1 MAVDDL
7 WYLSKRGPHGEKVKS
22 QRYGRGKRWRC
33 RYEDAGGNTRTR
45 FFDRKVDADAWD
57 KKASSGTAEE
67 TQVDQSA
74 RRTTFHDY
82 AERWRLSRQIGQ
94 ALDYQRHIESRLRHH
109 HYPYFGDR
117 PIRAITVTDVLE
129 WIARLLQNEVAQ
141 SSVKTYFDLLNNI
154 MNSAMVDK
162 VIPDNPCKSVRLF
175 AILRGFSRAPKWV
188 PTDDDVLVLV
198 DVVPDEFLAA
208 IWAGAGEGLR
218 LGEVLGLEDSARCI
232 DPDRQELHV
241 VQQLRFHKSG
251 YGGFY
256 LAPPKAGS
264 VGDVDLDDHVAAV
277 FAEHVRTY
285 PPVLVE
291 LPDVTTGTPDPGK
304 DPKRRLV
311 PLLFTDDQG
320 RPIHDQRWS
329 DMWQTWRKAAE
340 WPDEGTFHSLR
351 HYFATRLIT
360 SGADPTD
367 VQNALR
373 HSSLRITLETYVHW
387 WPKKDRRRN
396 IISSALQDARAKR
409 PTGRKSQNLR

>member
-7 WYLSKRGPHGEKVKS
+7 WYLRKRGPNDEKVKS
-22 QRYGRGKRWRC
+22 KRYGRGKRWRC

-45 FFDRKVDADAWD
+45 FFDRKADADAWD

-74 RRTTFHDY
+74 RRTTFFDY

-109 HYPYFGDR
+109 HYPHFGDR

-129 WIARLLQNEVAQ
+129 WVARLLQNEVAQ
-141 SSVKTYFDLLNNI
+141 SSVKTYFDLLNNV
-154 MNSAMVDK
+154 MNSAMADK
-162 VIPDNPCKSVRLF
+162 VIPDNPCKSIRLF

-188 PTDDDVLVLV
+188 PTDDDVLALV

-241 VQQLRFHKSG
+241 VQQLRFHKAG

-264 VGDVDLDDHVAAV
+264 VGDVDLDDHVASV
-277 FAEHVRTY
+277 FAEHVRKY

-291 LPDVTTGTPDPGK
+291 LPDVTAGTPDPGK

-311 PLLFTDDQG
+311 PLLFTDEKG

-329 DMWQTWRKAAE
+329 DMWQTWRKAAG
-340 WPDEGTFHSLR
+340 WPGEGTFHSLR

-409 PTGRKSQNLR
+409 PTG